1 VNPDSLECAG
11 FRRSFSLFD
20 EMAANARWYDTDFR
34 QLSPSEGEFWL
45 EQLATP
51 RMLYMRVG
59 LGSHFHQLGA
69 SPPGY
74 RTFALLADRSRDFRW
89 CGEYVDRASLIVMP
103 ESGEFESVSPPGFEL
118 MSLSLANDLLQQVA
132 RDRFGC
138 DLSRLLG
145 PERVFC
151 PRAGSA
157 VSTLR
162 QLLDRLAHPWVRAM
176 PAQEVCEQESRL
188 AFLALSCL
196 ELGNSKAPRG
206 PRSKR
211 MRILAE
217 ALACLDT
224 LPVGRVAVPELV
236 CRLGVSRRTL
246 EHAFRDGLDVS
257 PAAYI
262 KALRLQALSRDL
274 LAAKTGSVTVSEL
287 MAEHGFDHP
296 GQLAADYH
304 QLYGELPSATLRRER
319 EAIFAQI

>member
-1 VNPDSLECAG
+1 
-11 FRRSFSLFD
+11 
-20 EMAANARWYDTDFR
+20 
-34 QLSPSEGEFWL
+34 
-45 EQLATP
+45 
-51 RMLYMRVG
+51 
-59 LGSHFHQLGA
+59 
-69 SPPGY
+69 
-74 RTFALLADRSRDFRW
+74 
-89 CGEYVDRASLIVMP
+89 
-103 ESGEFESVSPPGFEL
+103 
-118 MSLSLANDLLQQVA
+118 
-132 RDRFGC
+132 
-138 DLSRLLG
+138 
-145 PERVFC
+145 
-151 PRAGSA
+151 
-157 VSTLR
+157 
-162 QLLDRLAHPWVRAM
+162 
-176 PAQEVCEQESRL
+176 
-188 AFLALSCL
+188 
-196 ELGNSKAPRG
+196 
-206 PRSKR
+206 